1 MPLNDLVM
9 NDLMM
14 DHVFSSAFY
23 PALEQTLGRAESHGY
38 ETAKVV
44 ADAARSLQA
53 SPPAVSTELADPA
66 VLLTQ

>member
-14 DHVFSSAFY
+14 DHVCSAFY